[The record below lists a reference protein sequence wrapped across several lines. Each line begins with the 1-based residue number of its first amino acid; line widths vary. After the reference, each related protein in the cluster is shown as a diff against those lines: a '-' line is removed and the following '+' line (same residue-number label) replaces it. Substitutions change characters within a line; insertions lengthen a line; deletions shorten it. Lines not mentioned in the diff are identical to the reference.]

1 MSIFTILSVPVK
13 LGPWRE
19 QNECKRRM
27 IQAVGRRAFIVYWP
41 VAKRYTA
48 TNLLIGCDSPPFK
61 YQFQA
66 VNWFRKWAK
75 ESEVKKS

>member
-1 MSIFTILSVPVK
+1 MNILTILRVPVK

-19 QNECKRRM
+19 QNGYKRRM
-27 IQAVGRRAFIVYWP
+27 VQAVGRGAFIVYWP
-41 VAKRYTA
+41 VAKRYSVV
-48 TNLLIGCDSPPFK
+48 NKLIGCDSPPFK

-75 ESEVKKS
+75 ELEVVE